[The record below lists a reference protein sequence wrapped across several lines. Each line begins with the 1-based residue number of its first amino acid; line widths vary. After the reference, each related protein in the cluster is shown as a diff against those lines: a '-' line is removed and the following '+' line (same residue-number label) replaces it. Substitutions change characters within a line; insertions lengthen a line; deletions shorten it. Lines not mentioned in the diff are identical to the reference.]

1 MKTKRLGRAGFIAAA
16 VVLIAAFV
24 WVLARSGPLAPVR
37 VVTTTITRADIAPML
52 FGIGVVEARR
62 SYLVG
67 PTSAGRVR
75 NITVDVGEAVT
86 AGQVLAEME
95 PVDLDQRYAAT
106 SAPAARARNAAD
118 TAAAQVPD
126 SVARR
131 RIAAANAK
139 RYDDLGRQGFAS
151 ISVSEGKSQEL
162 KSADAQL
169 AAAESALAA
178 ARQDFARLGAERD
191 GAQQQRANLRLQAP
205 VDAVVTARDAEAGST
220 VVAGQAVLRLIAPDS
235 LWVKLRLDQNR
246 SAGLAPGLPAE
257 IVLRSRPQQTFPGKV
272 ARIEMISDSV
282 TEERVAQVSFDTL
295 PTGIS
300 VGEMSEITL
309 RLPAIKAALVV
320 PNAALR
326 QRDGKSGVWLQ
337 TTDGLRF
344 VAIKAGVTGAD
355 GMLQVL
361 DGLKEGDVVIT
372 HSERDLSANT
382 RTKVVSSLVSS
393 GANAAGK

>member
-1 MKTKRLGRAGFIAAA
+1 MKTNRLGRAGFIAVA
-16 VVLIAAFV
+16 VVLIAAFA

-37 VVTTTITRADIAPML
+37 VVTATVTRADIAPML

-106 SAPAARARNAAD
+106 SAAAARARNAVD
-118 TAAAQVPD
+118 TAAAQVAD

-139 RYDDLGRQGFAS
+139 RYDDLGRQGFVS

-169 AAAESALAA
+169 AAAESTLAA

-191 GAQQQRANLRLQAP
+191 GAQQQRANLRLLAP
-205 VDAVVTARDAEAGST
+205 VDAVVTARDAETGST

-246 SAGLAPGLPAE
+246 STGLALDLPAE

-272 ARIEMISDSV
+272 ARIELISDSV
-282 TEERVAQVSFDTL
+282 TEERVAQVSFDAL
-295 PTGIS
+295 PAGVS

-309 RLPAIKAALVV
+309 RLPAIKAVLVV

-337 TTDGLRF
+337 ATDGLRF
-344 VAIKAGVTGAD
+344 VTIKAGVTGAD
-355 GMLQVL
+355 GMLQIL

-382 RTKVVSSLVSS
+382 RTKVVSALV
-393 GANAAGK
+393 APAAAAGK

>member
-1 MKTKRLGRAGFIAAA
+1 MATQRIRRFGFFAAA
-16 VVLIAAFV
+16 AVLIAAFI

-37 VVTTTITRADIAPML
+37 VVTATVARADLAPL
-52 FGIGVVEARR
+52 LIGIGVVEARR

-75 NITVDVGEAVT
+75 SVNVDVGEQVK
-86 AGQVLAEME
+86 AGHVLAEME

-106 SAPAARARNAAD
+106 TAAVARARNAVD
-118 TAAAQVPD
+118 TAAAQLAD

-131 RIAAANAK
+131 RIAAGNAN
-139 RYDDLGRQGFAS
+139 RYDDLGRQGFVS

-162 KSADAQL
+162 KSADAQM

-178 ARQDFARLGAERD
+178 ARQDVARLGAERD
-191 GAQQQRANLRLQAP
+191 GALQQRANLRLLAP
-205 VDAVVTARDAEAGST
+205 VDGVVTARDAEAGST

-246 SAGLAPGLPAE
+246 STGLVPDLPAE

-272 ARIEMISDSV
+272 ARIEMISDNV
-282 TEERVAQVSFDTL
+282 TEERVAQVSFDAL
-295 PTGIS
+295 PTGVS

-309 RLPAIKAALVV
+309 RLPTIKAALVV

-326 QRDGKSGVWLQ
+326 QREGKSGVWLQ
-337 TTDGLRF
+337 TADGLRF
-344 VAIKAGVTGAD
+344 AVVKAGVTGAD
-355 GMLQVL
+355 GMLQIL
-361 DGLKEGDVVIT
+361 DGLKEGDVVIS
-372 HSERDLSANT
+372 HSERDLSAST
-382 RTKVVSSLVSS
+382 GIKVVSSLVSP
-393 GANAAGK
+393 GAAAAGK